1 MTNQNRPVT
10 VRPTHQKSRETSASN
25 ARQLYDEDNMEAGGV
40 NGHLVVDTVLG
51 ALDQVL
57 VLVATVTLHQQNL
70 VPFVTITK
78 ENSATRFRISLVNV
92 SSRMR

>member
-1 MTNQNRPVT
+1 
-10 VRPTHQKSRETSASN
+10 
-25 ARQLYDEDNMEAGGV
+25 MEVGGV
-40 NGHLVVDTVLG
+40 DGHLVLDTVLG

-78 ENSATRFRISLVNV
+78 ENSATRFKISVV
-92 SSRMR
+92 SFSSKMR